1 MSGTIGTLLIGRL
14 LAAIATLWF
23 VATMVFVI
31 TNLLPGDVAQE
42 LLGQSATPE
51 AVAGLRKALGLDV
64 PPFQRYL
71 TWLGGLVREISAALS
86 STSSRSRN

>member
-1 MSGTIGTLLIGRL
+1 MGGTIGKLLLGRL

-51 AVAGLRKALGLDV
+51 AVAGLRKALGSIFLPSSV
-64 PPFQRYL
+64 TSP
-71 TWLGGLVREISAALS
+71 GSAI
-86 STSSRSRN
+86 SSRAMPAARW